1 MSHGPADKCEP
12 NLVPLLDMV
21 LQLVMFFMVCANF
34 VMEQVN
40 ESIKLPSAVAARP
53 LDPNAQ
59 NIIFL
64 NVNEEGFVLLSG
76 LDAQGKNKDDNVLR
90 NPIQV
95 KNYMTRR
102 FDEDVRAAG
111 GDKTKPPRSTLI
123 IRADKK
129 TPFDKTYGILKACR
143 MAGYQNCQL
152 RAIRDGGALGEN

>member
-40 ESIKLPSAVAARP
+40 ETIKLPKAVAARP
-53 LDPNAQ
+53 LDPNAV

-64 NVNEEGFVLLSG
+64 NVNQEGFVLLSG
-76 LDAQGKNKDDNVLR
+76 LDVVGSKKDDNILQ

-95 KNYMTRR
+95 KNYMERR
-102 FDEDVRAAG
+102 FKEDVRRAN
-111 GDKTKPPRSTLI
+111 GDVEKAKKASLI
-123 IRADKK
+123 IRADKE
-129 TPFDKTYGILKACR
+129 TPFEKVYGVMKACQQ
-143 MAGYQNCQL
+143 AGYQNAQL
-152 RAIRDGGALGEN
+152 RAIRD